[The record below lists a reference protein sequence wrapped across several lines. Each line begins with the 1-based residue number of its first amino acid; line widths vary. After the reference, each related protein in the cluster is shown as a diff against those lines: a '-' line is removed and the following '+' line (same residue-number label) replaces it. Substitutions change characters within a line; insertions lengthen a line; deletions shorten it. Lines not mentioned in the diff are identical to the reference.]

1 MYKLTYT
8 GIPCGNS
15 NDNNGAIIALSAVLG
30 LMVLII
36 LGLCFGIGLL
46 AVKGRTRHKGKLHF
60 EQPQSIPN
68 NTKHA
73 RGSLM
78 AFSILKMVRNDNVN
92 NYTCEQMLD
101 NGTLLHGTG
110 SNDTKPPH
118 CRHGMLFNPP
128 VATSLTSSITLL

>member
-1 MYKLTYT
+1 MYKLTHT

-15 NDNNGAIIALSAVLG
+15 NDNNGVIIALSAVLG

-36 LGLCFGIGLL
+36 LGLCFGIGLI

-60 EQPQSIPN
+60 GQPQCISN

-78 AFSILKMVRNDNVN
+78 VFSILKRVRNDNVN

-101 NGTLLHGTG
+101 NGTLLRTWH
-110 SNDTKPPH
+110 
-118 CRHGMLFNPP
+118 R
-128 VATSLTSSITLL
+128 VE